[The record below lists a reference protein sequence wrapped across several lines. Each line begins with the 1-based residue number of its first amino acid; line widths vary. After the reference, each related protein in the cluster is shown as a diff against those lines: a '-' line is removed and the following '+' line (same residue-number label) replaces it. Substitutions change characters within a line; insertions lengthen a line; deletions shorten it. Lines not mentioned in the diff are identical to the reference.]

1 MRIIHVT
8 DTHLIAP
15 GNLLFGIDPMQRL
28 EAVLRK
34 IEADFSDADLCVI
47 SGDLADA
54 GEPKAYQMLRN
65 RLATFPIATRLWIG
79 NHDDRG
85 NFRSV
90 FPEAATDNDGF
101 IQGFDDIEGTR
112 LIYLDTLEP
121 GAIQGHLCDKRL
133 AWLKRTL
140 EGAADK
146 RVVIFTH
153 YPFLS
158 VGLPHCEKILLS
170 NPIDVMPL
178 LHAHNDVR
186 HIFCGHVHVAT
197 AGQWEGIPF
206 TISAGTCHH
215 IVPDFVNDDARFV
228 AMTPQFDVAT
238 ITDEKFLIHRI
249 EAQDPPVLAIMP
261 GV

>member
-1 MRIIHVT
+1 MRIIHLT
-8 DTHLIAP
+8 DTHLVAP

-28 EAVLRK
+28 EAVLCK
-34 IEADFSDADLCVI
+34 IEAEFSDADLCVI

-54 GEPKAYQMLRN
+54 GDPDAYQMLRD
-65 RLATFPIATRLWIG
+65 RLGTFPVTTRLLIG

-85 NFRSV
+85 NFRSA
-90 FPEAATDNDGF
+90 FPEAATDNNGF
-101 IQGFDDIEGTR
+101 IQGFDDFEGIR

-121 GAIQGHLCDKRL
+121 GAIQGWLCDKRL
-133 AWLKRTL
+133 SWLKNAL
-140 EGAADK
+140 DGAADK
-146 RVVIFTH
+146 SVVIFTH

-178 LHAHNDVR
+178 LHAHGGVR
-186 HIFCGHVHVAT
+186 HIFCGHVHVAM
-197 AGQWEGIPF
+197 AGQWERIPF

-238 ITDEKFLIHRI
+238 ITAEKFHIHRI